1 VGFFELPSGEAA
13 KNREIQPEA
22 TFDLT
27 NNPGSERLDSNPRM
41 QIAVIFWNRS
51 FHIAVL
57 ALYLNKNRSTGA
69 RMPRHDGSWILA
81 SNQ

>member
-1 VGFFELPSGEAA
+1 MLDSGEAA

-41 QIAVIFWNRS
+41 QIALCITVSYTCSPRFFWLGKS
-51 FHIAVL
+51 VQQSIIYV
-57 ALYLNKNRSTGA
+57 Y
-69 RMPRHDGSWILA
+69 
-81 SNQ
+81 

>member
-1 VGFFELPSGEAA
+1 MLDSGEAA

-41 QIAVIFWNRS
+41 QIAEKSR
-51 FHIAVL
+51 
-57 ALYLNKNRSTGA
+57 
-69 RMPRHDGSWILA
+69 
-81 SNQ
+81 

>member
-1 VGFFELPSGEAA
+1 MLDSGEAA

-41 QIAVIFWNRS
+41 QIANKLKHLYTMSVLPLLSKHCVMPVIK
-51 FHIAVL
+51 I
-57 ALYLNKNRSTGA
+57 
-69 RMPRHDGSWILA
+69 
-81 SNQ
+81 